1 MVMPGND
8 SGSALEPGISN
19 FKLSLDINIY
29 FIKNRAIPSVDSEK

>member
-1 MVMPGND
+1 MPGHD

-29 FIKNRAIPSVDSEK
+29 FIENRPIPPVGSEK